1 MSNVEMRPLYLELG
15 LVYKKI
21 EMKDRL
27 RISVSGIRG
36 EVPGA
41 LNVEVVSKF
50 SSAFTS
56 TLEKGRIAVSRD
68 SRISSHMLAM
78 AVLSSVMAGGLDCAD
93 FGLLPTP
100 FLQFLMGKEK
110 HSGGIAITG
119 GHNPGSWNAVILLDT
134 EGDYLDISEGSEVF
148 NTYEAGDF
156 VKASWKEMGR
166 TQRVTFP
173 MDLYLEELSR
183 FVDTERIKKM
193 QFKVVADPCN
203 GAFSP
208 FLADF
213 GDYFNL
219 DLIPI
224 NNNPEKSFPHLPE
237 PTIENASQV
246 EAVVGSTGADLGF
259 LLNSDSSRISFVS
272 ENGIAFSEEMTF
284 PLALLSLKNRIDQ
297 AITTTVTTSWADW
310 AAQNAGIRLS
320 RTKVGQSSVVHVME
334 SVGAEAG
341 GEGSGSLC
349 LLDFSL
355 GYDSILT
362 LALILDYMAREE
374 KSLTALTSFF
384 PENHMRKI
392 KVDVPPERTYRVM
405 DRLEEIYSQENPDY
419 TDGIRVERKGVWFNI
434 RPSSTE
440 FVLRITIEGEKQED
454 VDSVEDELRNRM
466 QI

>member
-1 MSNVEMRPLYLELG
+1 MLRRDPLYLELG

-56 TLEKGRIAVSRD
+56 TLEKGQIALCRD
-68 SRISSHMLAM
+68 SRKTSPMLAL
-78 AVLSSVMAGGLDCAD
+78 AVLSSVISGGLDCAD

-100 FLQFLMGKEK
+100 FLQFLMGKETY
-110 HSGGIAITG
+110 SGGIAITG
-119 GHNPGSWNAVILLDT
+119 GHNPVSWNAVLLLDT

-156 VKASWKEMGR
+156 TKASWNEMGR
-166 TQRVTFP
+166 TRMMIFP

-183 FVDTERIKKM
+183 LVDADRIRDRR
-193 QFKVVADPCN
+193 FKVVADPCN
-203 GAFSP
+203 GASSP
-208 FLADF
+208 FMKSFA
-213 GDYFNL
+213 DYFNL

-224 NNNPEKSFPHLPE
+224 NDNPTKPFPHPPE
-237 PTIENASQV
+237 PSVENASQV
-246 EAVVGSTGADLGF
+246 EAVVESTGADLGF
-259 LLNSDSSRISFVS
+259 LLNSDGSRLSFVS
-272 ENGIAFSEEMTF
+272 DKGMALSEEMTF
-284 PLALLSLKNRIDQ
+284 PLSLLSLKGRISQ

-310 AAQNAGIRLS
+310 AAQVAGIDLS
-320 RTKVGQSSVVHVME
+320 RTRVGQSSVVHVME
-334 SVGAEAG
+334 SVGAGMG
-341 GEGSGSLC
+341 GEGSGSVC

-355 GYDSILT
+355 GYDSLMTLT
-362 LALILDYMAREE
+362 LILDSLARER
-374 KSLTALTSFF
+374 KSLSDLISLF
-384 PENHMRKI
+384 PERRMLKI

-405 DRLEEIYSQENPDY
+405 DRLEEIYSKENPDC

-440 FVLRITIEGEKQED
+440 FVLRITIEGEKQEA
-454 VDSVEDELRNRM
+454 VELVEDELRARM